1 MDSNRKKLKE
11 ALLIMGIG
19 IISMIVAITI
29 PLVFVL
35 IYISSINA

>member
-1 MDSNRKKLKE
+1 MDSNKKKLKE
-11 ALLIMGIG
+11 ALMIMGIG
-19 IISMIVAITI
+19 ALSMVATIAI